1 VLLHSLCHRHT
12 HATLAAAELALDDIG
27 MAALRGHPRLA
38 RFAARVAERP
48 RGFGAKT
55 VPCRRR

>member
-12 HATLAAAELALDDIG
+12 HATLAAAELVRDDVG

-38 RFAARVAERP
+38 APHAAGRRFSP
-48 RGFGAKT
+48 HLH
-55 VPCRRR
+55 